1 MKSYS
6 KFSVEVIGRN
16 LEQYGF
22 GKIVGMKKITYQE
35 DNVFIT

>member
-22 GKIVGMKKITYQE
+22 GKIVGMKITYKE